1 MPTGT
6 VKVWSGSRGSG
17 WIRPDNGGNLVYVH
31 KSGVEREDEAR
42 AARLEAGQRVEFQ
55 IGQRPKGAAAINVRP
70 SSTPAPPPRGDRNQP
85 AKDTTPAARS
95 PEEPD
100 ETPNE
105 ALDEAPA
112 KP

>member
-55 IGQRPKGAAAINVRP
+55 IGQRPKGTTAINVRP
-70 SSTPAPPPRGDRNQP
+70 STSPAPPPRVDRNQP
-85 AKDTTPAARS
+85 AAPTPPAPAS
-95 PEEPD
+95 SEPD
-100 ETPNE
+100 EE
-105 ALDEAPA
+105 ATAGS
-112 KP
+112 